1 MIINTP
7 FNYLGFESRTS
18 NKSGN
23 QYLLVK
29 FMEMSTSAVFE
40 FYVPSDRLAV
50 VTAVGK
56 LKPFQE
62 VMVGLKLSS
71 FNGKP
76 QIDLEKVGE

>member
-1 MIINTP
+1 MIFNTAM
-7 FNYLGFESRTS
+7 NYLGFETKTS

-29 FMEMSTSAVFE
+29 FMDMATSAVFE
-40 FYVPSDRLAV
+40 FYVPADRLAV

-56 LKPFQE
+56 LKAFQE
-62 VMVGLKLSS
+62 VIVGLKISS

-76 QIDLEKVGE
+76 QVDLEKVGE